1 MEYLIEF
8 ILELVLEGGLEA
20 TKSNKVPNAVK
31 YIILGIISLLFIAII
46 GIIYLT
52 AFLIIKLSIIGFI
65 LFFLLA
71 TFMLISA
78 IIKFK
83 KEYLKRINNK

>member
-8 ILELVLEGGLEA
+8 ILELVLEGGIEV
-20 TKSNKVPNAVK
+20 TKSNKVPK
-31 YIILGIISLLFIAII
+31 PIRYIILGIIALLFIAVI
-46 GIIYLT
+46 GVIYLS
-52 AFLIIKLSIIGFI
+52 AFLFLKQSIIGFI
-65 LFFLLA
+65 LFFVLA

-83 KEYLKRINNK
+83 KEYLKKINNK

>member
-1 MEYLIEF
+1 MEYLIEL

-20 TKSNKVPNAVK
+20 TKSDKIPK
-31 YIILGIISLLFIAII
+31 TIRYIILGIILLFFIAVI

-52 AFLIIKLSIIGFI
+52 AFLILKQSIVGFI

-71 TFMLISA
+71 TFMLIST

-83 KEYLKRINNK
+83 KEYLKKINNK

>member
-8 ILELVLEGGLEA
+8 ILELVLEDGLEA
-20 TKSNKVPNAVK
+20 TKSNKIPKPIK
-31 YIILGIISLLFIAII
+31 YIILGIITLLFIAII
-46 GIIYLT
+46 GVIYLT
-52 AFLIIKLSIIGFI
+52 AFLILKQSIISFI

-83 KEYLKRINNK
+83 KEYLNKINNK

>member
-20 TKSNKVPNAVK
+20 TKSNKVPK
-31 YIILGIISLLFIAII
+31 KITYIILGIIALFFIAVI
-46 GIIYLT
+46 GVIYIT
-52 AFLIIKLSIIGFI
+52 TFLILKQSIIGFI
-65 LFFLLA
+65 LFFLLT

-83 KEYLKRINNK
+83 KEYLNKINNK